1 MLWWW
6 SWCGL
11 CCPCLG
17 FPLVRELQRA
27 LRAFPPRSLAVG
39 GCAHTTCRHHTFYAG
54 RRQFLWRCI
63 CRRLFNLRALWDLV
77 WHQATTRQLF
87 RIGDGASPS
96 LCSHMCDVDGSLAAV
111 PLQAPSLDGSGIW
124 LLLLPLDTIH
134 SLPAFLIGRLPF
146 PHIIPSALYHP
157 TFHFL
162 VLLVHFCGC
171 SLTFYTLPCFSSPI
185 SFFVKLHDPLSNP
198 PPPGVFS
205 FSLNSPH
212 PLLFQATMGAGFQYT
227 IIYGRSPGS
236 VGCYLY
242 PHWESCSHF
251 GFSLH
256 TCTLCFRACLCM
268 MSPGNH
274 LRFPLHHMDC
284 TSFSFL
290 SLFSPQGIA
299 WFSCDFSLFLFFL
312 WFGSFHTPSLI
323 FLIQFIQYTSLTF
336 IIVFTFYSPNL
347 VFVI

>member
-198 PPPGVFS
+198 PPPVCFLSPWIHHTLYFSRQQWVLVFNTRLYMGGVQGVLGATYTPTG
-205 FSLNSPH
+205 SLVHILVFLFTHALYVSERVSVWCH
-212 PLLFQATMGAGFQYT
+212 QVTIYDFLSITWTAHLLV
-227 IIYGRSPGS
+227 S
-236 VGCYLY
+236 
-242 PHWESCSHF
+242 SH
-251 GFSLH
+251 S
-256 TCTLCFRACLCM
+256 
-268 MSPGNH
+268 
-274 LRFPLHHMDC
+274 FPLRVLHDFHAIFHFFY
-284 TSFSFL
+284 FSYDLVHFTHLHLFFL
-290 SLFSPQGIA
+290 
-299 WFSCDFSLFLFFL
+299 FSLFNT
-312 WFGSFHTPSLI
+312 HH
-323 FLIQFIQYTSLTF
+323 
-336 IIVFTFYSPNL
+336 SPL
-347 VFVI
+347 